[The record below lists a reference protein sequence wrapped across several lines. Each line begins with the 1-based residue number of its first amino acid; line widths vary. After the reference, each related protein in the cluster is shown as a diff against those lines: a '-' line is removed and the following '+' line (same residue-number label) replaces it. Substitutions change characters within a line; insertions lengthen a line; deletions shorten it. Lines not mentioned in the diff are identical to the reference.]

1 MRILVIE
8 DEPLLRQRLEG
19 ALRAAGHVVDGAGTA
34 GEGLFLGSEYPI
46 DVAVVDLG
54 LPDMDGVA
62 VIRRWR
68 RDGRVFPIIILTA
81 RARWQDKVAGLEA
94 GADDY
99 LVKPFQMEELMARLN
114 ALARRAA
121 GWTEARLRCGP
132 IEVDTASQAVAVH
145 GQPVDLTAF
154 EYRLLEYI
162 VLHAGEVLS
171 KSVLTD
177 HLYAE
182 DDDRDSNVIE
192 VLVGRLRRKLD
203 PNGTLVPIETLRGR
217 GYRLRLTRETNPGD

>member
-1 MRILVIE
+1 VRILVIE
-8 DEPLLRQRLEG
+8 DEPLLCQRLEG
-19 ALRAAGHVVDGAGTA
+19 ALQAAGHVVDGTGT
-34 GEGLFLGSEYPI
+34 GKEGLFLGSEYPI

-68 RDGRVFPIIILTA
+68 RDGLAFPIIILTA
-81 RARWQDKVAGLEA
+81 RAQWQDKVAGLEA

-114 ALARRAA
+114 ALARRAT

-145 GQPVDLTAF
+145 GHPVDLTAF

-171 KSVLTD
+171 KSVLTE

-192 VLVGRLRRKLD
+192 VLVSRLRRKLD
-203 PNGTLVPIETLRGR
+203 PHGTLVPIETLQGR
-217 GYRLRLTRETNPGD
+217 GYRLRLTRETNPGN